1 MQDSIFTKIIK
12 GEIPSHKIYEDE
24 RTIAFL
30 TIQPFAPAHTL
41 VVPKKQVDQIW
52 DLDDDEYQNLMKVV
66 KKVGLHLRKVAGSD
80 RVGVTVKG
88 FDVPHVHVHLVPINA
103 GEGVNLD
110 QNDLPIADD
119 AVLAAIAEKYRLHD

>member
-1 MQDSIFTKIIK
+1 MEDSIFTKIIK
-12 GEIPSHKIYEDE
+12 GEIPCHKIYEDE

-52 DLDDDEYQNLMKVV
+52 DLDDDEYQNLMGVV
-66 KKVGLHLRKVAGSD
+66 KKVGLHLRKVSGKD

-88 FDVPHVHVHLVPINA
+88 FDVPHVHVHLVPMSR
-103 GEGVNLD
+103 GEGVSLD
-110 QNDLPIADD
+110 QNNLPMADD
-119 AVLAAIAEKYRLHD
+119 AALAAIAEKYRLV

>member
-12 GEIPSHKIYEDE
+12 GELPCHRIYEDE

-52 DLDDDEYQNLMKVV
+52 DLNDDDYQNLMSVV
-66 KKVGLHLRKVAGSD
+66 KKVGLHLRKVSGKD
-80 RVGVTVKG
+80 RVGVAVKG
-88 FDVPHVHVHLVPINA
+88 FDVPHVHVHLVPISR
-103 GEGVNLD
+103 GDGVSLD
-110 QNDLPIADD
+110 QNDLPITADD
-119 AVLAAIAEKYRLHD
+119 ELAAIAEQYRMV

>member
-1 MQDSIFTKIIK
+1 MEDSIFTKIIK
-12 GEIPSHKIYEDE
+12 GEIPCHKIYEDE

-52 DLDDDEYQNLMKVV
+52 DLDDDEYQNLMSVV
-66 KKVGLHLRKVAGSD
+66 KKVGLHLRKVSGKD

-88 FDVPHVHVHLVPINA
+88 FDVPHVHVHLVPMSR
-103 GEGVNLD
+103 GEGVSLD
-110 QNDLPIADD
+110 QNNLPMADD
-119 AVLAAIAEKYRLHD
+119 AALAAIAEKYRLV